1 MRVLIA
7 EDDPVLALGL
17 AERLRAL
24 GHEPVGPAHD
34 GEAAVT
40 MALETRPDLLLLD
53 VQMPRL
59 DGLAVVTRLAEHGAA
74 WPIVIV
80 TGVDTPDLVARC
92 VASGVDAFLVKPVD
106 ERELDAAL
114 RLAAARHGERA
125 ALEAEVGRARRALEE
140 RKTIERAKGILQ
152 AALGLP
158 EDDAFHRLQQ
168 IARERNLRLAEVAER
183 IIDARSVLEPA
194 RRQ

>member
-59 DGLAVVTRLAEHGAA
+59 DGLAVVTRLA
-74 WPIVIV
+74 
-80 TGVDTPDLVARC
+80 
-92 VASGVDAFLVKPVD
+92 
-106 ERELDAAL
+106 
-114 RLAAARHGERA
+114 
-125 ALEAEVGRARRALEE
+125 
-140 RKTIERAKGILQ
+140 
-152 AALGLP
+152 
-158 EDDAFHRLQQ
+158 
-168 IARERNLRLAEVAER
+168 
-183 IIDARSVLEPA
+183 
-194 RRQ
+194 